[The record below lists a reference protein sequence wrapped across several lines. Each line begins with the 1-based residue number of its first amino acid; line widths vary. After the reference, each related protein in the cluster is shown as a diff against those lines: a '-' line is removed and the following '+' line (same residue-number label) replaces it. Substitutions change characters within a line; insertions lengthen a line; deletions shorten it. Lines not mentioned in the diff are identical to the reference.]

1 MISMFPWHF
10 FGRSP
15 IATPAFQVIAPM
27 TALGGAMNGLQPSH
41 GHLTNKDGGM
51 KPTMMG
57 VEQDITEIVYG
68 DIFLG
73 I

>member
-1 MISMFPWHF
+1 
-10 FGRSP
+10 
-15 IATPAFQVIAPM
+15 M

-68 DIFLG
+68 DMFKGYDIYIYITIYKTLHPTIRG
-73 I
+73 RN